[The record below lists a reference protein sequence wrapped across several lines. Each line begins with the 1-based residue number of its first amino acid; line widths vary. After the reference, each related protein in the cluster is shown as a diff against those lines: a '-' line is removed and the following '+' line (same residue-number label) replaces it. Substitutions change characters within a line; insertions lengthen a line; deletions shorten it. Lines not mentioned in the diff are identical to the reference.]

1 MTRQTAPPP
10 DGLDHA
16 STAVAWLLPLAL
28 LAALA
33 ATQCGCGGAAGITG
47 VAGALKTT
55 LDVIRVTRGIICTT
69 ALDAI
74 AGNPRE
80 GQPEWIPK
88 PAADASTAAD
98 AAGD

>member
-33 ATQCGCGGAAGITG
+33 ATQCGCGGAGAMTG
-47 VAGALKTT
+47 MASVVKTT
-55 LDVIRVTRGIICTT
+55 LDVMRQTRAVLCVT
-69 ALDAI
+69 ALDPLL
-74 AGNPRE
+74 GDPRAD
-80 GQPEWIPK
+80 QPQWTTK
-88 PAADASTAAD
+88 DASTTAAD

>member
-1 MTRQTAPPP
+1 MTQPQTNP
-10 DGLDHA
+10 DGLD
-16 STAVAWLLPLAL
+16 AL
-28 LAALA
+28 TDAARAALRCVALA
-33 ATQCGCGGAAGITG
+33 AVVLLALAQCGCGGAGAITG

-80 GQPEWIPK
+80 GQPEWVIK
-88 PAADASTAAD
+88 DAGAPAD

>member
-1 MTRQTAPPP
+1 MTRRNCAPPP

-33 ATQCGCGGAAGITG
+33 ATQCGCGGAGAMTG
-47 VAGALKTT
+47 MASVVKTT
-55 LDVIRVTRGIICTT
+55 LDVLRQTRAVLCTS
-69 ALDAI
+69 ALDPLM
-74 AGNPRE
+74 GDPRAD
-80 GQPEWIPK
+80 QPQWVQK
-88 PAADASTAAD
+88 DASTAAD